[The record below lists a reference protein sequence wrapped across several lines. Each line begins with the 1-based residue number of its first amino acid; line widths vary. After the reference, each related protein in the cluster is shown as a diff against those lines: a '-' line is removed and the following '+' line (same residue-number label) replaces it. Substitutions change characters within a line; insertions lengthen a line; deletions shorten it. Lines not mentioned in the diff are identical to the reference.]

1 MKTTE
6 NTLSSAMTSSARQWN
21 EEYCCRCCRLAQ
33 LVTKMKKKKK
43 EIMRERERKRQRNLD
58 PRETITT
65 TTTTTTATTSPCD
78 FDSSHTFLSFLFF
91 PFSLSFLFFS
101 LSLSLSLS
109 LFSHVA
115 KNAPHCFT
123 HFTKTDLFNNFVSLS
138 ADVNHDWFFLHSLL
152 YCDWPPA
159 VFLQEPLTC
168 TGKIMVNKLF

>member
-1 MKTTE
+1 M
-6 NTLSSAMTSSARQWN
+6 SSAMTSSARQWN

-33 LVTKMKKKKK
+33 LVTKMKMKKKK

-58 PRETITT
+58 PRETITTT

-91 PFSLSFLFFS
+91 PFSLSFLFF
-101 LSLSLSLS
+101 SLSLSLS

-159 VFLQEPLTC
+159 VFLQKPLTC
-168 TGKIMVNKLF
+168 TGMIMVNKLF